1 MLQYAAI
8 GRFSKSFRTLVANYK
23 QMKRTPLT
31 IFITFSILLL
41 IAACQS
47 TKPVGRDGW
56 LKGTTNEKLE
66 TVSRQLR
73 GLDMAMVETGY
84 RYQEL
89 YWAVQDTN
97 WRYAHYQLEKLKS
110 AMEYAIVRRPKRE
123 HPAQYYLNVAL
134 PAMENALDTRD
145 VMVFEKQFID
155 LTKTCNDCHKDQNVD
170 YYKVKPP
177 IHRQSPIR
185 GN

>member
-1 MLQYAAI
+1 MK
-8 GRFSKSFRTLVANYK
+8 KSV
-23 QMKRTPLT
+23 LT
-31 IFITFSILLL
+31 VIITFSLLL
-41 IAACQS
+41 AITACQS
-47 TKPVGRDGW
+47 SKPVGRDGW

-110 AMEYAIVRRPKRE
+110 AMEYALVRRPKRAE
-123 HPAQYYLNVAL
+123 PAQYYLTVAL
-134 PAMENALDTRD
+134 PAMEKALDSQD
-145 VMVFEKQFID
+145 VSVFDKQFVE
-155 LTKTCNDCHKDQNVD
+155 LTKTCNDCHKNQNVD

-177 IHRQSPIR
+177 LHRQSPIR
-185 GN
+185 

>member
-1 MLQYAAI
+1 MSKKHTTILFTFAI
-8 GRFSKSFRTLVANYK
+8 LS
-23 QMKRTPLT
+23 
-31 IFITFSILLL
+31 L
-41 IAACQS
+41 IYACQS
-47 TKPVGRDGW
+47 SKPVGRDGW

-97 WRYAHYQLEKLKS
+97 WRYAHYQVEKLKS
-110 AMEYAIVRRPKRE
+110 AMEYALVRRPKRAE
-123 HPAQYYLNVAL
+123 PAQHYLTVAL
-134 PAMENALDTRD
+134 PAMEKALDTKD
-145 VMVFEKQFID
+145 VATVELQFAE
-155 LTKTCNDCHKDQNVD
+155 LTQTCNACHKNQNVD

-177 IHRQSPIR
+177 LHRQSPIR